1 MLIDSYQKDI
11 DKMKQVTRTLV
22 VEGVEV
28 QSLSTETVAI
38 TESGDYFN
46 SYSHFG
52 IHHEMLNV
60 SDLIKILQIG
70 KCSEFQDKVRTESYR
85 DAILN
90 NYDYFKDKIV
100 LDVGCGTGILS
111 MFCAKAGAKSVIGV
125 DQSEVVYKA
134 MGIIRLVGS

>member
-1 MLIDSYQKDI
+1 
-11 DKMKQVTRTLV
+11 MKQVTRTLV

-60 SDLIKILQIG
+60 SDLIKIVHILGDVTNFRI
-70 KCSEFQDKVRTESYR
+70 KFVLKV
-85 DAILN
+85 
-90 NYDYFKDKIV
+90 
-100 LDVGCGTGILS
+100 TG
-111 MFCAKAGAKSVIGV
+111 MQF
-125 DQSEVVYKA
+125 
-134 MGIIRLVGS
+134 